1 MFFTFG
7 PFFQLDADIQLL
19 LQRFGEE
26 TPQLQLDTE
35 AKGLLLIVSSL
46 LFLTKFLEETTSS
59 PPQGKHFL
67 NLLAQ
72 WSCDELDDKMKQR
85 VEFSQRA
92 IAKLLLTCARISER
106 NGRLCDLLK
115 GLEDFFKII

>member
-1 MFFTFG
+1 MDS
-7 PFFQLDADIQLL
+7 FFQLDADIQLL

-35 AKGLLLIVSSL
+35 AK
-46 LFLTKFLEETTSS
+46 EESTSS

-115 GLEDFFKII
+115 GLEIFLIILGHRDENIFL